1 MFESLIKLSIVIA
14 CAQAGAQEPNSISI
28 PSVATPVI
36 TSAGKAIA
44 GGLVLNANVPA
55 MIGLAIFEGTMQ
67 PAMQELSMELTKK
80 LTIKKAPPKKCLNY

>member
-14 CAQAGAQEPNSISI
+14 CAQAGAQESNPISI

-44 GGLVLNANVPA
+44 GGLVLNANVSA
-55 MIGLAIFEGTMQ
+55 MIGLAIFEGAMQ